1 MLPLG
6 LPEWPFGL
14 VVTLAAVA
22 AIFTL
27 LLTVMSALLERSGHI
42 RLRHWT
48 ENANAGLR
56 SLWERPSHFHAY
68 RFVLSLAAR
77 CLPLVLLALLWM
89 TTEHS
94 AMGGSLPLGSWL
106 APVLVIVLLVVVEW
120 LNRYLVEMDSEAALE
135 TLTPVYRVLHFLTS
149 PLLLVVAPL
158 VRFVDDDEDEDEDE
172 ASDDEIDAYI
182 DVGRREGILEPEEEA
197 LVRSIVDFGDT
208 QVRSIMTPRVE
219 INSASVDGSLEELA
233 QKFFESKNSRLPLF
247 RDSIDQIVGVLHIR
261 DLFEAWHGGA
271 DAAPADLCQ
280 QPLYVP
286 ESKPLPILL
295 EELQERHQQM
305 AIVVDEY
312 GGVAGLVTVED
323 LVEEIVGDIRDE
335 HEARDVQDDLGDGS
349 WRLAGRIYL
358 EDLRKLMEL
367 DVDFDDLPY
376 ETVSGLICGEAGT
389 VPAAGETVVQNGL
402 AFTVEEADERRVTQV
417 VVARVPEPGESPE
430 VVEADADAPDETKQP
445 VVATDSSAD
454 LRRESPPAP

>member
-1 MLPLG
+1 MLR
-6 LPEWPFGL
+6 LPELPFGL
-14 VVTLAAVA
+14 LVTATVVA
-22 AIFTL
+22 AILTL

-56 SLWERPSHFHAY
+56 ELWERPSRFHAY
-68 RFVLSLAAR
+68 RFVLSLGAR
-77 CLPLVLLALLWM
+77 CLPLVLLAFLWLLTIQPSVAGRM
-89 TTEHS
+89 
-94 AMGGSLPLGSWL
+94 PLGFWL
-106 APVLVIVLLVVVEW
+106 APLVVAALLVVVEW
-120 LNRYLVEMDSEAALE
+120 LNRYLVEMDSESALE

-149 PLLLVVAPL
+149 PLLVLVAPL
-158 VRFVDDDEDEDEDE
+158 VSFVDDDEDEDEDEDE

-208 QVRSIMTPRVE
+208 FVRSIMTPRVE

-233 QKFFESKNSRLPLF
+233 QKFFDSKNSRLPLF
-247 RDSIDQIVGVLHIR
+247 RESIDQIVGVLHIR
-261 DLFEAWHGGA
+261 DIFEAMHGGA
-271 DAAPADLCQ
+271 DVSPAELCQ

-335 HEARDVQDDLGDGS
+335 HEARDVQEELADGS

-358 EDLRKLMEL
+358 EDLRKLMGL
-367 DVDFDDLPY
+367 DYDFDDLPY

-389 VPAAGETVVQNGL
+389 VPAAGEMVVQNGL
-402 AFTVEEADERRVTQV
+402 SFTVEEADERRITQV
-417 VVARVPEPGESPE
+417 LVARVPESGDSEGVSGAPE
-430 VVEADADAPDETKQP
+430 PPEP
-445 VVATDSSAD
+445 VAAAADSSTD
-454 LRRESPPAP
+454 LPSGSHPPT